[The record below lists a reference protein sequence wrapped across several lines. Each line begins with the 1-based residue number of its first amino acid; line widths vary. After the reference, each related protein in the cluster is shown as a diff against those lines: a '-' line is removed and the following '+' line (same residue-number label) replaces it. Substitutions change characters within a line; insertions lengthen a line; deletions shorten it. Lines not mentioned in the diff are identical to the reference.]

1 MLSMLTERARVT
13 DVPVM
18 ILAAVLLLLVASGVS
33 AADLHDPVR
42 SFEGL
47 LDLIKD
53 QSGRW
58 NDRLR
63 GYATDIFWSLVVI
76 QMVWKFG
83 MMGIRNIDFSE
94 IAAEFFRF
102 SVVVGF
108 FHSLLLYSSVWAGA
122 IVDSFRQAGA
132 HAAGVGTTLLM
143 PSDMFGIGV
152 KLAKTVGDVQ
162 MFNPGVAIS
171 VSIAAVIILLCLVFI
186 AAFMQVTLIESYIV
200 INTSVFFMGFGGS
213 EWTRE
218 YALAMLRYAV
228 AVGAKLMVLTL
239 FVGLVME
246 SIQAWQAAYNN
257 QHDNASVWT
266 MAGLAFVSAYL
277 SKTIPDIIQGLI
289 TGVSVSG
296 GSAIGGMA
304 ATMAAGVAAGA
315 AYVAAKTAAAST
327 GGGGVASLLNS
338 FSGGPGGGGG
348 GGSAFNSSS
357 GGGAGGPGGGGTPGR
372 TGGGGS
378 AIPGSSG
385 GAGQSPGAAPKAAP
399 VNAGGGSR
407 AAAAAH
413 NMANLAVKGMGH
425 SLAMTVPGAEDAA
438 KISLGDPPSSVDG
451 PADTPEN
458 VIRAADADEP
468 LPKSIDQVNESL
480 NRGGKA

>member
-1 MLSMLTERARVT
+1 MSAR
-13 DVPVM
+13 
-18 ILAAVLLLLVASGVS
+18 ILVAMLLLALASGVS

-47 LDLIKD
+47 LDLIKN
-53 QSGRW
+53 QSGQW

-63 GYATDIFWSLVVI
+63 GYATSIFWSLVVI
-76 QMVWKFG
+76 QMVCKFG

-94 IAAEFFRF
+94 IVAQFFWF

-108 FHSLLLYSSVWAGA
+108 FHGLLLYSSVWAGA

-162 MFNPGVAIS
+162 TFNPAVAMS
-171 VSIAAVIILLCLVFI
+171 VTFAAIIILLCLVFI

-200 INTSVFFMGFGGS
+200 INTSVLFMGFGGS

-246 SIQAWQAAYNN
+246 SIQTWQAAYNN
-257 QHDNASVWT
+257 QHDNASMWT
-266 MAGLAFVSAYL
+266 MAGLAFVCAYL
-277 SKTIPDIIQGLI
+277 SKAIPDFIQGLI

-304 ATMAAGVAAGA
+304 STIAAGVAAGA
-315 AYVAAKTAAAST
+315 AYAASKMAAAS
-327 GGGGVASLLNS
+327 GGGGVASLLNG
-338 FSGGPGGGGG
+338 FSGGSGGGGG
-348 GGSAFNSSS
+348 GGSSAFNSPS
-357 GGGAGGPGGGGTPGR
+357 GGGGGPGGGAPGR

-378 AIPGSSG
+378 AIPGSQSG
-385 GAGQSPGAAPKAAP
+385 TGQAPGAAPKATAG
-399 VNAGGGSR
+399 NSGGGSR
-407 AAAAAH
+407 VGAAAH

-425 SLAMTVPGAEDAA
+425 GLAMTFPGAEAA
-438 KISLGDPPSSVDG
+438 ANVSLGDPPSSLEV
-451 PADTPEN
+451 PETPEN
-458 VIRAADADEP
+458 VIRAADAVEP
-468 LPKSIDQVNESL
+468 EPKSIDQVNESL